1 MLMVIGTVMMSH
13 ALITLMT
20 SKEIMSLMEIMS
32 FMEIMLLME
41 VMSLMEIVFMTFFPL
56 TSLMDALLL
65 FANSLNVLSLYAN
78 ITIHMQ
84 AACRGITAK
93 IQQP

>member
-1 MLMVIGTVMMSH
+1 
-13 ALITLMT
+13 
-20 SKEIMSLMEIMS
+20 MSLMEIMS
-32 FMEIMLLME
+32 LMEKMSLVEIMC
-41 VMSLMEIVFMTFFPL
+41 MTLFPL

-65 FANSLNVLSLYAN
+65 FANPLNLISLYAN

-93 IQQP
+93 ILQP